1 MAAPPELEA
10 TQRVRPAE
18 RGAAVRRGEA
28 VGLCTRRAGS
38 LLLAVAL
45 MACAAAVS
53 RSAGARRAA
62 LSGAQMQGNDG
73 MEVDLSTLPRT
84 AQMQDL
90 AHAEGTAMGKGR
102 GQYDALLQ
110 NGPLDP
116 PRSSTLQKIAT
127 QSLAVKGVRA
137 TPALLQPGA
146 GGGAQ
151 QHGTGT
157 GIGIGG
163 SVHLLRS
170 AREILAGRMAAQLEG
185 RHPAPKAKRMRGQP
199 PVSRTAAE
207 EARAVWLPPK
217 GGPSL
222 KERAAAL
229 EATVKKLEHAAGA
242 AEISELDGLSKRR

>member
-1 MAAPPELEA
+1 META
-10 TQRVRPAE
+10 RVRPAE
-18 RGAAVRRGEA
+18 HGGARRRGDA
-28 VGLCTRRAGS
+28 VGLSARRAGS

-45 MACAAAVS
+45 LACAAAVA
-53 RSAGARRAA
+53 RSAGAERAA
-62 LSGAQMQGNDG
+62 LAGAQMQGKDG

-84 AQMQDL
+84 AQMKGL
-90 AHAEGTAMGKGR
+90 SHAEGNAMGKGR

-127 QSLAVKGVRA
+127 QSLAGKGVRV
-137 TPALLQPGA
+137 TPAHVRPGA
-146 GGGAQ
+146 GSGAQ

-170 AREILAGRMAAQLEG
+170 AREILAGRMAAHLEEK
-185 RHPAPKAKRMRGQP
+185 RPPSKARRMRGEP
-199 PVSRTAAE
+199 KVSWTEAE
-207 EARAVWLPPK
+207 KARAVWLPPK
-217 GGPSL
+217 GRPSL

-229 EATVKKLEHAAGA
+229 EAKVKKLEDAAGA
-242 AEISELDGLSKRR
+242 AEISELDGLSQRR